1 MRRRSITSLERF
13 FAVTAPSLRA
23 AHPPATAGGTD
34 LFQVRLPTFEAR
46 PPGIAISHRSRNV
59 PIKNL
64 INNGIAGHK
73 HVETDDDL
81 HPRLNRGGKVS
92 EVRRMRLSLMQAH
105 LIRNRIRQRVVEDAT
120 SAMNKPDWR
129 NQTLIYAA
137 GKHVANMLPDL
148 IQIRIHIVR
157 PQSLKRVF
165 TSSAN

>member
-1 MRRRSITSLERF
+1 
-13 FAVTAPSLRA
+13 
-23 AHPPATAGGTD
+23 
-34 LFQVRLPTFEAR
+34 
-46 PPGIAISHRSRNV
+46 
-59 PIKNL
+59 
-64 INNGIAGHK
+64 
-73 HVETDDDL
+73 
-81 HPRLNRGGKVS
+81 
-92 EVRRMRLSLMQAH
+92 LSLMQAH